1 MPPIP
6 KKLSPNKLPPAKP
19 VVKKLP
25 VSEPPGLLGG
35 PLVGRLKTEPAGAS
49 TDGAAL
55 VEVIGALPAGQLEA
69 AVASATPN
77 ERNAMFNS
85 IPGRLIDS
93 FLAGLPVGVLA
104 PPSDPAPPPPSP
116 TGGPPSTILQ
126 TTYLNAPF
134 APATTDPL
142 WAEKISGGQTIGFST
157 PPPWEWVSAYH
168 PSAERDGSPNN
179 PIVGVTGWAVA
190 GVPPISEKDVWFV
203 HPFGKDFQY
212 FIVPDPEYDGL
223 LAASNT
229 GVTTTGEIEQEFHD
243 ATHTARAG
251 GLEAARGVLG
261 VEIDKGLVPGEF
273 QELVSD
279 GTRVA
284 TFGRWIVDCGHDDFH
299 TEIHPPL
306 LQAVAKP
313 APPPAGVPGAT
324 EMTSVQIVSR
334 PYMVSQH
341 YEEGNFIDH
350 LIAEVAKV
358 EDTFLGIPSS
368 WRVEAHPTVIP
379 YPCDAHPH
387 MTLLVQPPAHPTG
400 HGVLPALTPHRL
412 TVNFHFT
419 HRVGV
424 SVRVFDAGNGTVG
437 ITIVFGDLNP
447 AALTTKRDDTV
458 SWDELES
465 YYHWIVDGL
474 QVADLLVGDVA
485 SAIVL
490 QRGILTDLYDPVS
503 GTSPVDDQ
511 NVAGPIGIDALNP
524 TAGISEEDE
533 QPIPIYGWLNVYW
546 EPVTP
551 VAVEA

>member
-6 KKLSPNKLPPAKP
+6 KKLSPNKLPPVNP
-19 VVKKLP
+19 VVRKPP
-25 VSEPPGLLGG
+25 VSAPPGLLAG
-35 PLVGRLKTEPAGAS
+35 PLAERLKAEPAGDAL
-49 TDGAAL
+49 DGAAL
-55 VEVIGALPAGQLEA
+55 VAMITALPASQLEA
-69 AVASATPN
+69 AAASATPS

-85 IPGRLIDS
+85 IPGPLIDS
-93 FLAGLPVGVLA
+93 FLAALPGGVLA
-104 PPSDPAPPPPSP
+104 PASDPAPPPPSP

-126 TTYLNAPF
+126 TTYQNAPF
-134 APATTDPL
+134 APATTDPR

-157 PPPWEWVSAYH
+157 PPPWEWVSVYH

-190 GVPPISEKDVWFV
+190 GVPPISLNDVWFV

-212 FIVPDPEYDGL
+212 FIVPDPEFDGL

-229 GVTTTGEIEQEFHD
+229 GVTPTGQIEQEFHD
-243 ATHTARAG
+243 ATNTARAL
-251 GLEAARGVLG
+251 GLAATGGVLG
-261 VEIDKGLVPGEF
+261 VEIDNGLVPTGF
-273 QELVSD
+273 QDLVSD

-284 TFGRWIVDCGHDDFH
+284 TFGRWIVDCGHGDFH

-324 EMTSVQIVSR
+324 EMTSVHIVSR

-341 YEEGNFIDH
+341 YAEGNFIDH

-358 EDTFLGIPSS
+358 EDTFWGIPSS
-368 WRVEAHPTVIP
+368 GRVEAHPTVIR

-387 MTLLVQPPAHPTG
+387 MTLLVQPPAPPAG
-400 HGVLPALTPHRL
+400 HGVLTVMPPHRL

-419 HRVGV
+419 HRAGV
-424 SVRVFDAGNGTVG
+424 SVRVFDAGNNTVG

-447 AALTTKRDDTV
+447 APLTTKRDDTV
-458 SWDELES
+458 SWDDLGS
-465 YYHWIVDGL
+465 YHWIVNGL
-474 QVADLLVGDVA
+474 QIGDIIVGDLP

-490 QRGILTDLYDPVS
+490 QRGILTDLYDPVTA
-503 GTSPVDDQ
+503 TSQVDDQ
-511 NVAGPIGIDALNP
+511 NVAGPIGLDALTP
-524 TAGISEEDE
+524 TDGISEDDE
-533 QPIPIYGWLNVYW
+533 QPMPIYGWLKVYW
-546 EPVTP
+546 EPITTG
-551 VAVEA
+551 AAKA